1 MVNAENTPCWFLFK
15 VCKCLNT
22 RLDFYLF
29 IVLIHDYIVTEV
41 DDVLIESCISSKRQ
55 QIFVDQDPV
64 N

>member
-1 MVNAENTPCWFLFK
+1 MRKTRLVGSSL
-15 VCKCLNT
+15 KCSNT

-29 IVLIHDYIVTEV
+29 IVLIHDHIVTDV
-41 DDVLIESCISSKRQ
+41 DDVLIDSCIRSKRR